1 MKSSYDTLNTK
12 TIIFTLL
19 INVHKLDLS
28 RLKIEQTFENVFV
41 DLEAI
46 ITTLKQE
53 WPIVKR

>member
-1 MKSSYDTLNTK
+1 MKSNYDTLNTK

-28 RLKIEQTFENVFV
+28 RLKVEQTFENVFV

-46 ITTLKQE
+46 NTTLKQE
-53 WPIVKR
+53 WPIIKR

>member
-1 MKSSYDTLNTK
+1 MKSNYDTLNTK

-28 RLKIEQTFENVFV
+28 RLKVEQTFENVFV

-46 ITTLKQE
+46 NTTLKQE